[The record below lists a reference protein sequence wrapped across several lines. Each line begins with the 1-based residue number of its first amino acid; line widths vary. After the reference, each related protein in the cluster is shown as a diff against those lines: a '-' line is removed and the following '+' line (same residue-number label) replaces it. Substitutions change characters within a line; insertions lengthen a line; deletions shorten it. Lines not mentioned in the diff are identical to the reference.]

1 MHHYLSVKWGLE
13 SQVDSDNDYLVDSSD
28 ALPYYRSQGLDFS
41 DTIYDVM
48 TDSVIGLEQ
57 DQLNK
62 DLRYY
67 QESIV
72 NIDFNS
78 AIDENTLKCH
88 IQQ

>member
-1 MHHYLSVKWGLE
+1 
-13 SQVDSDNDYLVDSSD
+13 
-28 ALPYYRSQGLDFS
+28 
-41 DTIYDVM
+41 M

-72 NIDFNS
+72 NIDF
-78 AIDENTLKCH
+78 IFIMMKIH
-88 IQQ
+88 